1 VFNVLYDK
9 LEIPSTSPL
18 TAVASLAFTEGP
30 ACHADGSVYYSDI
43 LNNRIMRWTPE
54 GNCVVWREPSH
65 RTNGQT
71 FDPQA
76 RLLHCEG
83 AEFGSAEGGRRVTR
97 TNLETGEYEILTDHY
112 EGKRYN
118 SPNDICVDK
127 LGNIYFTDP
136 CYDDRSIMEMD
147 CDAVYRIDASG
158 NVLKILSQPDI
169 QRPNG
174 IAVNQAGTTLYLVDS
189 CPAVGGNR
197 KIWKFRLSESGNVDD
212 QQELWDFGEGRGAD
226 GMRLSV
232 SGNLYIAAGITT
244 PRGSHENRDVLTG
257 VYVLSPL
264 GEMLARI
271 PIPEDVI
278 TNLAFGGS
286 YGQTIFITAGK
297 TLYRTDV
304 ADVGEV
310 AYPNW
315 QQRSTGVS
323 E

>member
-1 VFNVLYDK
+1 MLYDK
-9 LEIPSTSPL
+9 LETPSTAQL
-18 TAVASLAFTEGP
+18 TSVASLAFTEGP
-30 ACHADGSVYYSDI
+30 AWHADGSVYYSDI
-43 LNNRIMRWTPE
+43 INNRIMRWTPD

-71 FDPQA
+71 FDRQA

-97 TNLETGEYEILTDHY
+97 TNLESGKYEILTDNY

-127 LGNIYFTDP
+127 IGNIYFTDP

-147 CDAVYRIDASG
+147 CDAVYRIDVSG
-158 NVLKILSQPDI
+158 KVKRLISQPDI

-174 IAVNQAGTTLYLVDS
+174 IAVNQTGTALYLVDS
-189 CPAVGGNR
+189 CPMVGGNR
-197 KIWKFRLSESGNVDD
+197 KIWKFSLNESGDAEN
-212 QQELWDFGEGRGAD
+212 QQELWDFGGGRGAD

-244 PRGSHENRDVLTG
+244 PRGIHENRDVPTG
-257 VYVLSPL
+257 VYVLSPE
-264 GEMLARI
+264 GVMLSRI

-278 TNLAFGGS
+278 TNLAFGGMK
-286 YGQTIFITAGK
+286 GQTIFITAGK
-297 TLYRTDV
+297 TLYRTQV
-304 ADVGEV
+304 PDVGEV

-315 QQRSTGVS
+315 QLKNAGAR
-323 E
+323 

>member
-1 VFNVLYDK
+1 M
-9 LEIPSTSPL
+9 PSAADL
-18 TAVASLAFTEGP
+18 TTVASLAFTEGP
-30 ACHADGSVYYSDI
+30 AYHIDGSVYYSDI
-43 LNNRIMRWTPE
+43 LNNRIMRWTPD
-54 GNCVVWREPSH
+54 GSCVVWREPSH

-83 AEFGSAEGGRRVTR
+83 AEFGAAEGGRRVTR
-97 TNLETGEYEILTDHY
+97 TNLESGKYEILTDHY

-118 SPNDICVDK
+118 SPNDICADK

-136 CYDDRSIMEMD
+136 CYDDRRIMEMD
-147 CDAVYRIDASG
+147 CDAVYRIDVSG
-158 NVLKILSQPDI
+158 TVHRIISQPAI

-174 IAVNQAGTTLYLVDS
+174 IAVNQAGNALYIVDS
-189 CPAVGGNR
+189 CPVVGGNR
-197 KIWKFRLSESGNVDD
+197 KIWKFSLSESGVAGN

-226 GMRLSV
+226 GIRLTV

-244 PRGSHENRDVLTG
+244 PRGLHENKDVPTG
-257 VYVLSPL
+257 VYVLSPQ

-278 TNLAFGGS
+278 TNLAFGGPH
-286 YGQTIFITAGK
+286 GQTIFITAGK
-297 TLYRTDV
+297 TLYRTQV
-304 ADVGEV
+304 PDVGEV

-315 QQRSTGVS
+315 HQKDTGVQQ
-323 E
+323 